1 MIELPCQ
8 QGSVEWHEARLGI
21 PTASEFRRIVTPR
34 GNRSS
39 SRHAYRG
46 ELLAEWALGEP
57 VGGFTGTEDTERGQV
72 LEPDARKYYAF
83 VRDAE
88 PREVGF
94 IYRDEARL
102 VGCSPDAMVGD
113 GLLEL
118 KCPQPGNH
126 LLWLAM
132 GVLPAKHFAQVQGC
146 LWVTG
151 AAWLDFMSYHPG
163 LPEFLKRVEPDEKYQ
178 KALDAHIPEFIAELL
193 AGRERL
199 RGMGVNDEEV
209 SAV

>member
-1 MIELPCQ
+1 M
-8 QGSVEWHEARLGI
+8 
-21 PTASEFRRIVTPR
+21 
-34 GNRSS
+34 
-39 SRHAYRG
+39 
-46 ELLAEWALGEP
+46 
-57 VGGFTGTEDTERGQV
+57 
-72 LEPDARKYYAF
+72 
-83 VRDAE
+83 
-88 PREVGF
+88 
-94 IYRDEARL
+94 

-163 LPEFLKRVEPDEKYQ
+163 LPEFLKRVAPDEKYQ
-178 KALDAHIPEFIAELL
+178 KALDAHIPAFIAELL

-199 RGMGVNDEEV
+199 SGMGVNDEMETD
-209 SAV
+209 